1 MFAFNIIVIF
11 YISFFKVIEEND
23 EDDNFMDEED
33 QDEVKEKNWWIGL
46 ALIWIRVLV
55 MIHGFAALN
64 ETLVKK
70 EEAQLKIFED

>member
-11 YISFFKVIEEND
+11 YIGFFKVIGDND
-23 EDDNFMDEED
+23 EDNNFMYED
-33 QDEVKEKNWWIGL
+33 NQDEVKEKNWWIGL

-64 ETLVKK
+64 ETPVKK
-70 EEAQLKIFED
+70 EEEDLKSFQD

>member
-11 YISFFKVIEEND
+11 YISFFKVIEDND
-23 EDDNFMDEED
+23 EDDNFMDEEN
-33 QDEVKEKNWWIGL
+33 QDEIKEKNWWIGL

-64 ETLVKK
+64 ETPVKK

>member
-11 YISFFKVIEEND
+11 YISFFKVIEDNN

-64 ETLVKK
+64 ESPAKK
-70 EEAQLKIFED
+70 EEEELKIFQD

>member
-11 YISFFKVIEEND
+11 YISFFKVIEDNY
-23 EDDNFMDEED
+23 EDDNFMDEEN

-55 MIHGFAALN
+55 MIHGFAALM
-64 ETLVKK
+64 ETPVKK
-70 EEAQLKIFED
+70 EEEELKIFQD

>member
-11 YISFFKVIEEND
+11 YIGFFKVIEEND
-23 EDDNFMDEED
+23 EDDNFMDEKN

-64 ETLVKK
+64 ETPAKK
-70 EEAQLKIFED
+70 EEEDLKIFKD